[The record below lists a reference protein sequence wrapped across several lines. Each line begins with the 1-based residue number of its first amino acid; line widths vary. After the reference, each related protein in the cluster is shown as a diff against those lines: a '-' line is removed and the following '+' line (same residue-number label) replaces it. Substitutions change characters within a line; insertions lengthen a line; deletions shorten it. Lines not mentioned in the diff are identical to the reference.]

1 MKYDG
6 SGSAFTA
13 TLFGRTNVHTA
24 LIQSHTINDLMFG
37 YPSAYLGWV
46 AFRAQLMQ
54 ARKSLTSPLSSTE
67 LSKRLLTG
75 KMDADL
81 SFKLG
86 NIANYTSKVGSVC
99 YSTCLKNGNC
109 LG

>member
-1 MKYDG
+1 
-6 SGSAFTA
+6 
-13 TLFGRTNVHTA
+13 
-24 LIQSHTINDLMFG
+24 MFG

-67 LSKRLLTG
+67 LSKRMLTG

-86 NIANYTSKVGSVC
+86 NMANYTSKSDILTQPAFGLVVC
-99 YSTCLKNGNC
+99 AAPHQEAMMVATQ
-109 LG
+109 